1 MFRPRVLAPG
11 AAGNFG
17 QPAPDVK
24 RTLCKFFLA
33 GACERGDMCTWA
45 HGEEELGQPV
55 GGAPTSLDLQA
66 HQGFVEEGVKR
77 TICKFWEEG
86 KCKNGEFCTWAHGQA
101 ELGQPIVTSNAFV
114 ALPNPLD
121 MGPNAKK
128 TICKFWQQGA
138 CTKGAACTFAHGRS
152 DLQAPSADNSGLWQG
167 LVERATRAPTLM
179 PQGGVP
185 RAFGGFGGA
194 VASPGPGNV
203 KRTICSFWEQGVCSR
218 GSQCTWAHG
227 DQELG
232 APLPGGT
239 HLRFAPA
246 TSLAL
251 AALGGKAPSSPGKG
265 VTHSFAQFGLGKVF
279 KTNPFEVLGKGKG
292 PAFASWKGEKGAA
305 EQPLK
310 KTICKF
316 WLEGQCTRGDSCT
329 WAHGEEDQAPIMP
342 AMTDFSPREQ
352 RRGEADDLQVLAAGS
367 LLSGRWTM
375 HLGPWRVGDRHAC
388 GAWWRRRGRRHQA
401 SAAALRWPR

>member
-1 MFRPRVLAPG
+1 
-11 AAGNFG
+11 
-17 QPAPDVK
+17 
-24 RTLCKFFLA
+24 
-33 GACERGDMCTWA
+33 
-45 HGEEELGQPV
+45 
-55 GGAPTSLDLQA
+55 
-66 HQGFVEEGVKR
+66 
-77 TICKFWEEG
+77 
-86 KCKNGEFCTWAHGQA
+86 
-101 ELGQPIVTSNAFV
+101 
-114 ALPNPLD
+114 

-342 AMTDFSPREQ
+342 AIGQLISVPESKGVEVKRTICKFWQ
-352 RRGEADDLQVLAAGS
+352 RGACSQADGQCTWAHGEWEIGMPV
-367 LLSGRWTM
+367 
-375 HLGPWRVGDRHAC
+375 GPGGGVEGGDIKRQRLH
-388 GAWWRRRGRRHQA
+388 
-401 SAAALRWPR
+401 